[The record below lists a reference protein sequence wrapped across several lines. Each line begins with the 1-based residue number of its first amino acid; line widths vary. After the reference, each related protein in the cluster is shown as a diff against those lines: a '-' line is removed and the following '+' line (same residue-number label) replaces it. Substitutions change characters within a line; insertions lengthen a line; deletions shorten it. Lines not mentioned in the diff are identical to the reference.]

1 MMNRDQLRAA
11 RILLHL
17 DQRELAEKASVAV
30 VTVRRFEGGEA
41 VGPTQVQ
48 SMRRAV
54 EEAGA
59 ILISAGAPAGG
70 GAMDAGVGLRRSQD
84 LPEDT
89 KARIA
94 RDDFGRRKAGVKP
107 EGRSAR
113 ARKRSTVDD
122 DDAVTSPEGAT

>member
-41 VGPTQVQ
+41 VGQSQVQ

-54 EEAGA
+54 EKAGA
-59 ILISAGAPAGG
+59 ILISADGPVDG
-70 GAMDAGVGLRRSQD
+70 GAMEAGVGLCRRED

-94 RDDFGRRKAGVKP
+94 RDDFGRRKAGAKP

-113 ARKRSTVDD
+113 ARKRSIV
-122 DDAVTSPEGAT
+122 DDAVVAKPENAT